1 MRRFQHIHFNNEFAR
16 SFLFFDK
23 FITMVWLVS
32 MTFVQY
38 QHIYKKTKINLCCL
52 CFLCYFTWISEVQV
66 VPFINL
72 YDWFFRKLVSLTSNK
87 ITKQWRQVAVGDE
100 WSKTKGNEHSFCV
113 LFSFNWIYC
122 GCFVN
127 TMVSSFECQVKKR
140 KYRETQMKCIR
151 KIYILSLR

>member
-1 MRRFQHIHFNNEFAR
+1 
-16 SFLFFDK
+16 
-23 FITMVWLVS
+23 MVWLVS

-38 QHIYKKTKINLCCL
+38 QRIYKKTKINLFCL

-100 WSKTKGNEHSFCV
+100 WSKTKGNEHSFSCIV
-113 LFSFNWIYC
+113 FIQLNILWLLSKYNGVIIR
-122 GCFVN
+122 
-127 TMVSSFECQVKKR
+127 VSGEKKEIQR
-140 KYRETQMKCIR
+140 DTNEMHPEDLYLEIR
-151 KIYILSLR
+151 KVNAMFAIKNIISTY